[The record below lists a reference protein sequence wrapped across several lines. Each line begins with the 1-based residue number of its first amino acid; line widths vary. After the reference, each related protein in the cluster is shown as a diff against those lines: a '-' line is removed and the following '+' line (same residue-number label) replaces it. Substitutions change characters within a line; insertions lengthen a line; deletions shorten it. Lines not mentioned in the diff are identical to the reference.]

1 VADRRGTVR
10 VAKRFAPFRIATWG
24 GAEDRIFV
32 VARSTR
38 GREIALTS
46 LVRCALRFREEDGM
60 RQASTIV
67 FCLLIGSCLGLDS
80 EERWAGLFAPYHGA
94 RKLCS
99 QSVDG
104 TAGGKPVGITW
115 TAFAST
121 DAPEKVSAFYA
132 KNTSAAKVE
141 KSTHGL
147 TQLRGPKD
155 QLLSVMVAAREGYPT
170 CGVKPAATDRTVI
183 IVSY

>member
-1 VADRRGTVR
+1 
-10 VAKRFAPFRIATWG
+10 
-24 GAEDRIFV
+24 
-32 VARSTR
+32 
-38 GREIALTS
+38 
-46 LVRCALRFREEDGM
+46 M

-67 FCLLIGSCLGLDS
+67 FCLLMGFWLGPGT
-80 EERWAGLFAPYHGA
+80 ERWAALFAPYHGA

-104 TAGGKPVGITW
+104 TAGSKPVGFTW

-132 KNTSAAKVE
+132 RNTSAAKVE
-141 KSTHGL
+141 KSNHGL

-155 QLLSVMVAAREGYPT
+155 QLLSVMVAARQGYPS
-170 CGVKPAATDRTVI
+170 CGVEPAATDRTVI
-183 IVSY
+183 IVSD

>member
-1 VADRRGTVR
+1 
-10 VAKRFAPFRIATWG
+10 
-24 GAEDRIFV
+24 
-32 VARSTR
+32 
-38 GREIALTS
+38 
-46 LVRCALRFREEDGM
+46 M

-67 FCLLIGSCLGLDS
+67 SCLLIGFCLGLGS

-94 RKLCS
+94 RKLCE
-99 QSVDG
+99 QSVEG
-104 TAGGKPVGITW
+104 TAGNEPAGFTW

-132 KNTSAAKVE
+132 KNTSAANVE
-141 KSTHGL
+141 KSKHGL

>member
-1 VADRRGTVR
+1 MS
-10 VAKRFAPFRIATWG
+10 ATN
-24 GAEDRIFV
+24 
-32 VARSTR
+32 
-38 GREIALTS
+38 
-46 LVRCALRFREEDGM
+46 LVRCALRFHEEEGM
-60 RQASTIV
+60 RQASRIV
-67 FCLLIGSCLGLDS
+67 SCLLIGSCLGLGS
-80 EERWAGLFAPYHGA
+80 EDRWAGVFAPYQGA

-104 TAGGKPVGITW
+104 FAGGKRVGFTW
-115 TAFAST
+115 TAFGST

-141 KSTHGL
+141 KSEHGL

-155 QLLSVMVAAREGYPT
+155 QLLSVMVASRGGYPT

-183 IVSY
+183 IVSN